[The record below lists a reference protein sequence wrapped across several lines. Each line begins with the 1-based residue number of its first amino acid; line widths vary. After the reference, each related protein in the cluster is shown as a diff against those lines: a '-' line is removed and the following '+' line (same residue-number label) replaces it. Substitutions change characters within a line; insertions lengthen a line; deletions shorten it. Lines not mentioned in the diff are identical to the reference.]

1 MKPRK
6 GSLRAIGLYFVAKFA
21 LSFIIL
27 LFIIQFLL
35 GGIKVVDG
43 HLTLGVVAE
52 HRQQVEE
59 MQQEQQ
65 ERIEAL
71 DRAFGHGN

>member
-6 GSLRAIGLYFVAKFA
+6 GSLRAIGLYFVAKFM

-27 LFIIQFLL
+27 LFIINFLL
-35 GGIKVVDG
+35 GGLKIVDG
-43 HLTLGVVAE
+43 QLTLGFIEEHKKAEQEMLDE
-52 HRQQVEE
+52 HREKV
-59 MQQEQQ
+59 
-65 ERIEAL
+65 EAL

>member
-6 GSLRAIGLYFVAKFA
+6 GSLRAVGLYFVAKFA

-35 GGIKVVDG
+35 GGIRMVDG
-43 HLTLGVVAE
+43 RLTLGVVAE

-59 MQQEQQ
+59 LQNEQQ
-65 ERIEAL
+65 ERIDAL
-71 DRAFGHGN
+71 NRAFGSGN